1 MGDGTFRG
9 ERSITRAE
17 VVAIVNRLL
26 GRTADEEYITAN
38 LRRLGTFTD
47 MDKRHWAYYDVMEA
61 ANSHNADMTDTEEWG
76 R

>member
-1 MGDGTFRG
+1 M
-9 ERSITRAE
+9 
-17 VVAIVNRLL
+17 AIVNRLL

-61 ANSHNADMTDTEEWG
+61 ATSHNADMTDTEEWG